1 MSKIIIELSNYR
13 IIKLIIVLAAFI
25 LIFSPVLAQEDSSP
39 SAIPEEKIK
48 EKIKEKLEQVVNQN
62 LEDVKGAL
70 EEQAKNKLYGY
81 AGKIKSIDQQTLT
94 LETNDGLKQVEIA
107 PSATIYKLSS
117 KQVKT
122 TIPFEQIEIDEFVI
136 ALGPKEE
143 KEVLLGKRL
152 LVIPLPSPSLKR
164 KIVSGQVTEIDDTKI
179 ILKSS
184 LVQETISLETDT
196 KTRLKINGVRSP
208 KIDNIQIGDQ
218 VNAMVSIDSEDKID
232 RTLIVLV
239 LPGKANPAALENE
252 VEASPSTTPSASPA
266 KKKS

>member
-1 MSKIIIELSNYR
+1 MKNKIKKFIVTGL
-13 IIKLIIVLAAFI
+13 LIYCVTGL
-25 LIFSPVLAQEDSSP
+25 LKTSPLLAQEDSSS
-39 SAIPEEKIK
+39 SAIPK
-48 EKIKEKLEQVVNQN
+48 EKVMEEIKKQIEQGANQN
-62 LEDVKGAL
+62 LDKIKGVL
-70 EEQAKNKLYGY
+70 EQQAKNKLYGY

-94 LETNDGLKQVEIA
+94 LDTSDGLKQVEVA
-107 PSATIYKLSS
+107 SSATIYKLSA

-122 TIPFEQIEIDEFVI
+122 TITFDQIEIDEFII
-136 ALGPKEE
+136 ALGSKEE

-152 LVIPLPSPSLKR
+152 LVIPLPSPGLKR
-164 KIVSGQVTEIDDTKI
+164 KIVTGQVTEIDDTKI

-184 LVQETISLETDT
+184 LGQETISLETDA

-218 VNAMVSIDSEDKID
+218 VNAIVSVDSEDKID

-239 LPGKANPAALENE
+239 IPGKANPAALENE
-252 VEASPSTTPSASPA
+252 VVASPSATPSASPI

>member
-1 MSKIIIELSNYR
+1 MKLQ
-13 IIKLIIVLAAFI
+13 IKKFIVTGLLIYCVTGL
-25 LIFSPVLAQEDSSP
+25 LKTSPLLAQEESSP
-39 SAIPEEKIK
+39 SAIPEERIK

-94 LETNDGLKQVEIA
+94 LETNDGLKQVEVA
-107 PSATIYKLSS
+107 SSATIYKLSS

-122 TIPFEQIEIDEFVI
+122 TITFEQIEIDEFII

-152 LVIPLPSPSLKR
+152 LVIPPPSPSLKR

-184 LVQETISLETDT
+184 LGQETISLETDT

-239 LPGKANPAALENE
+239 IPGKANPAALENE
-252 VEASPSTTPSASPA
+252 VEASPSATPSASP
-266 KKKS
+266 KKQNP